1 MYRIELP
8 KSLNLDCP
16 ACGAVIPTEIEF
28 DADEDGTF
36 GYCELEAWTCCGSD
50 TCQAQLCEE
59 CRVDCYS
66 CNLPVCEEH
75 RRLIEGKPW
84 CEICRKEAGLDCS
97 EVAA

>member
-1 MYRIELP
+1 MFRIELP
-8 KSLNLDCP
+8 KSLDLDCP
-16 ACGAVIPTEIEF
+16 TCGAVVPTEV
-28 DADEDGTF
+28 DYDEGV
-36 GYCELEAWTCCGSD
+36 GSAELETWTCCGSD
-50 TCQAQLCEE
+50 VCQAQLCEE